1 LEGKYYETMQKK
13 ELILWE
19 KDVNDGPGFYTEML
33 SRNRILGI
41 LPFTVEETEEKL
53 QYRYDIGTKYALTE
67 GREYTK
73 MSHTQIEK
81 LLRGIVDIIE
91 RGREYLIDKKDY
103 VLSPEYIFLATDSD
117 QLYLCCYP
125 LLQKDLI
132 QQLTGV
138 FEYLLSN
145 IDYKDLAAVGMAYE
159 LYMKSKQSGSGLS
172 DLLEILER
180 NREEKDEA
188 VQARES
194 GEEKSVGEI
203 AIQKNFENTGEET
216 ERDTA
221 CEEKEYWLQA
231 ENRAESVKIKSFPCY
246 ISPKGE
252 LLENEDET
260 VLGKIHARFS
270 RQRNAVYIEDMK
282 SESGTFVN
290 GRRIAGN
297 EIHKLNE
304 GDSIMLADRSYR
316 YVRVC

>member
-1 LEGKYYETMQKK
+1 LEGNYSGTMQKK
-13 ELILWE
+13 ELVLWE
-19 KDVNDGPGFYTEML
+19 EGVKEGPGFYTKML
-33 SRNRILGI
+33 SQNRILGI
-41 LPFTVEETEEKL
+41 LPFDVEGTEEKL

-73 MSHTQIEK
+73 MSHTQVEK
-81 LLRGIVDIIE
+81 LVRGIMDIIE
-91 RGREYLIDKKDY
+91 RGREYLIDEKDY
-103 VLSPEYIFLATDSD
+103 VLSPEYIFLTADSD

-125 LLQKDLI
+125 LLQKDLR

-145 IDYKDLAAVGMAYE
+145 IDYKDLAAVEMAYE
-159 LYMKSKQSGSGLS
+159 LYMKNKQPGAGLI

-180 NREEKDEA
+180 NREKKGGI
-188 VQARES
+188 QAQVPEE
-194 GEEKSVGEI
+194 GEKSVSEV
-203 AIQKNFENTGEET
+203 KTKKLSENAGQSEEKHIECEET
-216 ERDTA
+216 G
-221 CEEKEYWLQA
+221 CWLEA
-231 ENRAESVKIKSFPCY
+231 ENRAESVKIKRFPCY
-246 ISPKGE
+246 ISSKGKV
-252 LLENEDET
+252 LEREDKT
-260 VLGKIHARFS
+260 VLGKMHARLS

-316 YVRVC
+316 YVRIS